1 MKFENFILGL
11 ILVVLFLAIVLFALP
26 RAVDK
31 EFQFQ
36 DERTAQ
42 HLEETREE
50 IK

>member
-11 ILVVLFLAIVLFALP
+11 IFIVLFLAIVLFALP

-42 HLEETREE
+42 HLEQTKEE
-50 IK
+50 VK